1 MNVKFKNVL
10 RIFNLFETENPQRIK
25 KSLQILGIENINNEA
40 YILDEITKYL
50 FDVNSKKGIGK
61 SKKKNFDI
69 NYDYRFYF
77 PDFLKYGINLN
88 KDDID
93 WWEFTKIL
101 DAILLD
107 KNSNMYKVMEYR
119 NYEKPIKS
127 QKARENI
134 KHQQMIKLKNK
145 YALPQRNE
153 IGIEKL
159 WGYLEKKV
167 GEGKE

>member
-1 MNVKFKNVL
+1 MNVTFKNVL

-50 FDVNSKKGIGK
+50 FDVN
-61 SKKKNFDI
+61 
-69 NYDYRFYF
+69 
-77 PDFLKYGINLN
+77 GINLN

-107 KNSNMYKVMEYR
+107 ENSNMHKVMEYR